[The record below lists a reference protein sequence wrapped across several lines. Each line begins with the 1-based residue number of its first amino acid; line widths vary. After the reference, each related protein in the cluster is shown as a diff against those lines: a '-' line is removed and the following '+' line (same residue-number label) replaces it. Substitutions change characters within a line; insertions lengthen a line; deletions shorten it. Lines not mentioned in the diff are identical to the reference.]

1 VQAVRSRQ
9 IKKSEKNVVNGQFLQ
24 EQGALDPLNTQL
36 VKDVMRELRQKG
48 AAIMM
53 STHQMHQIE
62 ELCDRILLID
72 HGRDVLYGG
81 LNEIRR
87 RYASNAVLVQR
98 LDKLPAI
105 PGVEAT
111 MDANQTIK
119 LSLSLGTAPQD
130 LLCVLVAFGF
140 PLFIML
146 IIGVL
151 EIF

>member
-24 EQGALDPLNTQL
+24 EPGALDPLNTQL

-53 STHQMHQIE
+53 STHQMHQVE
-62 ELCDRILLID
+62 ELCDRIMLID
-72 HGRDVLYGG
+72 EGRDVLYSD

-87 RYASNAVLVQR
+87 CYASNAVLVQGP
-98 LDKLPAI
+98 DKLPAI

-119 LSLSLGTAPQD
+119 PSLSLGTAPQD
-130 LLCVLVAFGF
+130 LLRVLVAFGF

-146 IIGVL
+146 IIGVI